1 MTRGGPFR
9 LAAAGLLLCAA
20 AAGPARWTW
29 PGGRPAPRVPADNA
43 MSAAKVEL
51 GRRLFYDADLSIDG
65 SMSCATCHV
74 QRRAFADGNA
84 THPGVHGDPG
94 RRNVPGLAN
103 IGWAKSL
110 TWGDPR
116 VRTLEAQVL
125 IPVTGLSPVE
135 MGMHGKEAEIAVRLG
150 RDACYVRMFRDAFPE
165 SAGRI
170 DLAGVAKALAAFQR
184 TMVSNRSPYDRWRG
198 GQADALNEAQRRGE
212 RAFRK
217 ACASCHAGLD
227 LSDGRFHAVA
237 SGSDAPGSGDRGPND
252 RGLGEITGRA
262 ADNGRFR
269 TPGLR
274 NVMLTAPYLHDGSA
288 RTIGEAIDRHAAV
301 ARDLHAG
308 EKEAIEAFL
317 EALTDRAF
325 TGDRRL
331 SLPQSA
337 CGAAL

>member
-1 MTRGGPFR
+1 MRVGPLR
-9 LAAAGLLLCAA
+9 LAVAAILLA
-20 AAGPARWTW
+20 AAGPAGWTW
-29 PGGRPAPRVPADNA
+29 PDGRNAPRVPADNA
-43 MSAAKVEL
+43 MSTAKVEL

-94 RRNVPGLAN
+94 RRNVPGLSN
-103 IGWAKSL
+103 IAWAKSL

-135 MGMHGKEAEIAVRLG
+135 MGMNGKEGEIAARLG
-150 RDACYVRMFRDAFPE
+150 RDGCYVRMFRDAFPE
-165 SAGRI
+165 ASGRI
-170 DLAGVAKALAAFQR
+170 DMPAVAKALAAFQR
-184 TMVSNRSPYDRWRG
+184 TMISNRSPYDRWRAG
-198 GQADALNEAQRRGE
+198 EGAALNEGERRGE
-212 RAFRK
+212 AAFRK
-217 ACASCHAGLD
+217 TCASCHAGRD
-227 LSDGRFHAVA
+227 LSDGRFHAI
-237 SGSDAPGSGDRGPND
+237 GPGSGD

-262 ADNGRFR
+262 RDDGRFR

-274 NVMLTAPYLHDGSA
+274 NVALTAPYLHDGSA
-288 RTIGEAIDRHAAV
+288 PTVAAAIDRHIGIAP
-301 ARDLHAG
+301 RLGDR
-308 EKEAIEAFL
+308 EKAEIAAFL
-317 EALTDRAF
+317 GSLTDRAF

-337 CGAAL
+337 CGVTL